1 MNVMKSNLLML
12 SCFITLNLFAQE
24 PADKNKSSKKW
35 EHNMPFMTR
44 GIGISFQKFDGLNS
58 RIAGFPQYEAL
69 KDHSWNLSAGSMHVK
84 NNFVTQ
90 LTVSGGSSL
99 SGHRNKKS
107 SALRNL
113 GIGFDL
119 GYDVIP
125 SEKVMLYP
133 MVGIG
138 GETYAA
144 IFYKDVSAVNF
155 NDVASS
161 PTVQN
166 SIRSVKFTNSFFNYR
181 LGLGVMFNS
190 PDGNHS
196 IGLQA
201 GYTGSFKDQEWKSAE
216 YQSLNNAPT
225 DDLKRFNVS
234 LILAGRGMMMG
245 MKHKMKK

>member
-1 MNVMKSNLLML
+1 MNVMKSIILILL
-12 SCFITLNLFAQE
+12 CFVTLNLCAQQ
-24 PADKNKSSKKW
+24 PADNKPGKMW

-69 KDHSWNLSAGSMHVK
+69 KDHSWNLSAGCMHVK
-84 NNFVTQ
+84 NNFVSQ
-90 LTVSGGSSL
+90 FGVSAGSSL
-99 SGHRNKKS
+99 SGHRNEKS

-113 GIGFDL
+113 GIGLDL

-125 SEKVMLYP
+125 AERVMVFP

-144 IFYKDVSAVNF
+144 VFYKDVSAVNF
-155 NDVASS
+155 NDVANS

-166 SIRSVKFTNSFFNYR
+166 SIRSVKFTNSFFTYR
-181 LGLGVMFNS
+181 LGLGIMFKS
-190 PDGNHS
+190 PDGDHS

-216 YQSLNNAPT
+216 YQSLANAPT
-225 DDLKRFNVS
+225 DDLQRFNIS
-234 LILAGRGMMMG
+234 LILAGRGMMG
-245 MKHKMKK
+245 MMHHMKK